1 MNIKKSLFTA
11 MLTVAALGVSAQ
23 EAETEYAFK
32 PHAYVQAQV
41 GAQYTLGEI
50 GFGKLISPN
59 AQIGVGY
66 NFNKVI
72 GARFVVNAWQSKAGT
87 DFRGTTYKWKWNYI
101 APAVDATFNVSNLIS
116 GVNPCRLVD
125 VTAFVGVGVNIA
137 MNNDEA
143 ADVYNELANT
153 YGTSILPSGYEG
165 RGQNLRYLWDNT
177 SARMVGRLGLAADFK
192 VSKKLSVGL
201 EFAANFLSDTY
212 NSKKAG
218 NTDWYYNALAGVKY
232 TFGDTHTAKK
242 IEKAAPEIIYRDRI
256 VEKIVEKPVEVV
268 KPSKDPLR
276 IDVFFTIASTK
287 LVGSEAQKVNE
298 IANYLKKYPEAKVTI
313 TGYAD
318 KGTGNA
324 KINNALSEKRAN
336 IVKDE
341 LVKKYNIAA
350 DRIITDFK
358 GDTVQPFDVEV
369 LNRVSICVAE

>member
-87 DFRGTTYKWKWNYI
+87 DFRGTTYKWKWNYF

-153 YGTSILPSGYEG
+153 YGTSILPSGSEG

-177 SARMVGRLGLAADFK
+177 SSRMVGRLGLAADVK

-298 IANYLKKYPEAKVTI
+298 IANYLNKYPEAKVTV

>member
-11 MLTVAALGVSAQ
+11 MLTVAALGASAQ

-177 SARMVGRLGLAADFK
+177 SARMVGRFGLAADFK

>member
-11 MLTVAALGVSAQ
+11 MLTVAALGASAQ

-177 SARMVGRLGLAADFK
+177 SARMVGRFGLAADFK

-201 EFAANFLSDTY
+201 EFAANLLSDTQ
-212 NSKKAG
+212 NSKQAG

>member
-153 YGTSILPSGYEG
+153 YGTSILPSGSEG

-242 IEKAAPEIIYRDRI
+242 IEKSAPEIIYRDRI

>member
-177 SARMVGRLGLAADFK
+177 SARMLGRLGLAADFK

>member
-11 MLTVAALGVSAQ
+11 MLTVAVLGASAQ

-177 SARMVGRLGLAADFK
+177 SARMVGRFGLAADFK

>member
-143 ADVYNELANT
+143 ADVYDELANT